1 MDCSSTL
8 TCEGE
13 TTAAPSPAPMADDS
27 GWIQARGDNMTDS
40 DTFNGM
46 HPEHGAIHVLGGEV
60 QDATSIYV
68 VAARSMVQRRLLG
81 SAHHQQ
87 YEEAYGHSFS
97 LVEMAPEW
105 REHFQLEYERA
116 RLEAL
121 DDPDAFTTDELSG
134 FNLFGL
140 IWPLGVCVQGIVLA

>member
-1 MDCSSTL
+1 MDSNLTMSTQL
-8 TCEGE
+8 
-13 TTAAPSPAPMADDS
+13 
-27 GWIQARGDNMTDS
+27 GW
-40 DTFNGM
+40 
-46 HPEHGAIHVLGGEV
+46 GGV

-68 VAARSMVQRRLLG
+68 AAARSMVQRRLLG

-121 DDPDAFTTDELSG
+121 DDPDAFTTDELFG
-134 FNLFGL
+134 LNLFGL
-140 IWPLGVCVQGIVLA
+140 IRPPTSRRMRARDRARVSRRSELNPKATTTQMHYA

>member
-1 MDCSSTL
+1 
-8 TCEGE
+8 
-13 TTAAPSPAPMADDS
+13 
-27 GWIQARGDNMTDS
+27 MTDS

-121 DDPDAFTTDELSG
+121 DEPDAFTTDELFG
-134 FNLFGL
+134 LNLFGL
-140 IWPLGVCVQGIVLA
+140 IRPPTAYACKGSCSRKQAVSTQPKGYDDADALR